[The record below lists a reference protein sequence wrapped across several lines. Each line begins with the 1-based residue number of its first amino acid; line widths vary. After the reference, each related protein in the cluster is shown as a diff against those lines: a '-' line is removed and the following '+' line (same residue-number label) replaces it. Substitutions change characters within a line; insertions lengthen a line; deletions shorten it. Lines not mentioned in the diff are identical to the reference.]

1 MDLGGASR
9 HVSTVFGCLPRG
21 RPASCAPCQAC
32 PVQKRAFAVTVR
44 SRWVARSM
52 RCGRIADHGFLA
64 DGRSAVL
71 VDRYGSVNW
80 WCPARFDAPSVF
92 ARLLDD
98 DAGHW
103 LICPE
108 GQFSTERAYLTD
120 TLVLRTVFTTA
131 TGSVAL
137 IDALA
142 LEPGARG
149 HDVGLHSPRV
159 LARLVHGLSGEVR
172 LRVHYRP
179 RFEYGRMAAQLAP
192 QGDTYFVAT
201 AASARLDLHTAVPV
215 ACEAGEAFGS
225 FTVRAGDEQGFTL
238 AYTPAYDADPPAV
251 LDAGQVIDNAEA
263 GWRSFMGL
271 HDYRGLYNEQVRRSA
286 LVVQGM
292 TFRPSGTV
300 VAAPTMSLPEELG
313 GERNYDYRYGWVR
326 DFSFTLEALWRV
338 ACTDEVNLQLGWLV
352 RSMGINEGIVP
363 IMYGVEGERDLTEHR
378 LDHLAGYAAS
388 RPVMVGN
395 DAWEQRQSD
404 VPGEVL
410 AAAWLMRE
418 HFDPMAPDTRE
429 LLRAMVERAEQ
440 DWHLPDAGMWE
451 ARGAPRHYVSSKV
464 QCWTALDRAVRFGTR
479 LGSEAEIA
487 KWAAERDEVR
497 RAVLARGWSDQL
509 MAFTAAFDT
518 DELDASV
525 LLMPLVGFL
534 SADDPRMRST
544 IRAIEEKL
552 SHDGLLR
559 RWDGDPAGFLICSF
573 WLVSCLALAGE
584 RDRAGQ
590 LFERLAARA
599 NDLGLF
605 AEQVDPHSGEA
616 LGNFPQAFS
625 HIGLINAAGDLTDL
639 DAGRHDLPPAP
650 DRLIPAGQKSGQPV
664 NEND

>member
-1 MDLGGASR
+1 MGG
-9 HVSTVFGCLPRG
+9 
-21 RPASCAPCQAC
+21 
-32 PVQKRAFAVTVR
+32 
-44 SRWVARSM
+44 
-52 RCGRIADHGFLA
+52 GRIADQGFLA

-71 VDRYGSVNW
+71 VDRAGSVNW

-98 DAGHW
+98 EAGHW
-103 LICPE
+103 VIRPE
-108 GQFSTERAYLTD
+108 GRFSTERAYLTD

-131 TGSVAL
+131 TGSVAV

-149 HDVGLHSPRV
+149 HEVGLHSPRV
-159 LARLVHGLSGEVR
+159 LARVVRGLSGEVPLR
-172 LRVHYRP
+172 LHYRP
-179 RFEYGRMAAQLAP
+179 RFEYGRMIAQLVRQDDAL
-192 QGDTYFVAT
+192 VAS
-201 AASARLDLHTAVPV
+201 AASARLDLRATIPLVSEV
-215 ACEAGEAFGS
+215 GEAFGS
-225 FTVRAGDEQGFTL
+225 FTVRAGETHGFTL
-238 AYTPAYDADPPAV
+238 GYAPAYDAGPPAV
-251 LDAGQVIDNAEA
+251 LDAEQVIDNAVA

-271 HDYRGLYNEQVRRSA
+271 HDYRGRYREQVRRSA

-292 TFRPSGTV
+292 TYRPSGAL

-338 ACTDEVNLQLGWLV
+338 ACTDEVNLHVGWLA
-352 RSMGINEGIVP
+352 RSMGMNEGIVP
-363 IMYGVEGERDLTEHR
+363 IMYGVEGERDLTEHH
-378 LDHLAGYAAS
+378 LEHLAGFAGS
-388 RPVMVGN
+388 RPVLVGN
-395 DAWEQRQSD
+395 DAWRQRQND
-404 VPGEVL
+404 VHGEPL
-410 AAAWLMRE
+410 SAAWLMRE
-418 HFDPMAPDTRE
+418 HLDPMPPDIRQ
-429 LLRAMVERAEQ
+429 LLRALAERAAQ

-451 ARGAPRHYVSSKV
+451 ARDAERHYVSSKV
-464 QCWTALDRAVRFGTR
+464 QCWTALDRAVRFGSH
-479 LGSEAEIA
+479 LGSEADVA
-487 KWAAERDEVR
+487 RWAAARDEVR
-497 RAVLARGWSDQL
+497 RAVLTRGWSDRVA
-509 MAFTAAFDT
+509 AFTAAFDT

-534 SADDPRMRST
+534 RADDPRMRST
-544 IRAIEEKL
+544 IRTIEERL

-559 RWDGDPAGFLICSF
+559 RWDGDPAGFVISSF

-590 LFERLAARA
+590 LFERLADRV

-605 AEQVDPHSGEA
+605 AEQIDPYSGEA

-650 DRLIPAGQKSGQPV
+650 ERIIPATQGAV
-664 NEND
+664 DR